1 MKLNKIKQAIVLII
15 LSTTGLV
22 CLKLHADFLGD
33 QARAGAATKAAEVS
47 YENVTKVNKEIELKR
62 GPISQAENLFEQ
74 LRQQQVQLKNKIN
87 ATQKRLETM
96 QQLIKQTDDKINQ
109 LVKKAIQKSEAA
121 QPLFAV
127 LKQANLAQE
136 ADKQQNA
143 INALQVIINEVSAL
157 SKSRKSDLD
166 KYQAAITALG
176 GGS

>member
-1 MKLNKIKQAIVLII
+1 MKFGRIKRAVSLIM
-15 LSTTGLV
+15 LCTAGLV
-22 CLKLHADFLGD
+22 GLKLHADFLGD
-33 QARAGAATKAAEVS
+33 QARAGAATKAADVS
-47 YENVTKVNKEIELKR
+47 YENVIKVNREIELKR
-62 GPISQAENLFEQ
+62 TPISQVENLFEQ

-87 ATQKRLETM
+87 ATQKRLENM

-109 LVKKAIQKSEAA
+109 LVKRAIQKSEAA
-121 QPLFAV
+121 QPLFTT
-127 LKQANLAQE
+127 LKQANLSQE

-157 SKSRKSDLD
+157 SKSRKNDLD